1 MQKTDQM
8 TRQSCVQGIKQ
19 VLTLQKDKSAMLAVF
34 RDAIGTMA
42 YTRHQRRCERMFRD
56 TRMHV
61 LLVEDN
67 ALVASGVKAGLQLQ
81 GFGVDVVGCAA
92 QADAAIKSSHF
103 DVCVLDL
110 GLPDEDGL
118 HLLARWRKQGV
129 EVPVLVL
136 TARDAVGQRIEG
148 LQTGADDYLVKP
160 FDLHELAARLHAL
173 LRRAAGRSVDWI
185 VLGDVQVDLAAGRAL
200 RDARLVDLSRRE
212 WALLRALLQSP
223 GRVLNMEQLRDSLY
237 GYSQDVESNAVNVHV
252 HHLRR
257 KLGSDIVETVRG
269 VGFRLGRSQ
278 DQEAQ

>member
-1 MQKTDQM
+1 
-8 TRQSCVQGIKQ
+8 
-19 VLTLQKDKSAMLAVF
+19 
-34 RDAIGTMA
+34 
-42 YTRHQRRCERMFRD
+42 
-56 TRMHV
+56 MHV

-81 GFGVDVVGCAA
+81 GFGVDVVGCAR
-92 QADAAIKSSHF
+92 QADAALKSSHF

-118 HLLARWRKQGV
+118 HLLARWRSQGLAL
-129 EVPVLVL
+129 PVLVL

-173 LRRAAGRSVDWI
+173 LRRAAGRTVDWI
-185 VLGDVQVDLAAGRAL
+185 VLGDVTVDLAAGQAMREGRA
-200 RDARLVDLSRRE
+200 VDLSRRE

-223 GRVLNMEQLRDSLY
+223 GRVLSLEQLRDSLY
-237 GYSQDVESNAVNVHV
+237 GYSLDVESNAVNVHV

-257 KLGSDIVETVRG
+257 KLGPDMVETVRG
-269 VGFRLGRSQ
+269 VGFRLGRV
-278 DQEAQ
+278 QEGVR

>member
-1 MQKTDQM
+1 
-8 TRQSCVQGIKQ
+8 
-19 VLTLQKDKSAMLAVF
+19 
-34 RDAIGTMA
+34 
-42 YTRHQRRCERMFRD
+42 
-56 TRMHV
+56 MHV

-148 LQTGADDYLVKP
+148 LQTGLVKP

-185 VLGDVQVDLAAGRAL
+185 VLGDVRVDLAAGRAL

-257 KLGSDIVETVRG
+257 KLGTDIVETVRG

>member
-1 MQKTDQM
+1 MRLLTS
-8 TRQSCVQGIKQ
+8 RGAASQSFV
-19 VLTLQKDKSAMLAVF
+19 VT
-34 RDAIGTMA
+34 T
-42 YTRHQRRCERMFRD
+42 
-56 TRMHV
+56 MHV

-81 GFGVDVVGCAA
+81 GFGVDVVGCAS

-118 HLLARWRKQGV
+118 HLLARWRSQGV
-129 EVPVLVL
+129 ELPVLVL

-160 FDLHELAARLHAL
+160 FDLHELAARL
-173 LRRAAGRSVDWI
+173 V
-185 VLGDVQVDLAAGRAL
+185 
-200 RDARLVDLSRRE
+200 VDLSRRE

-223 GRVLNMEQLRDSLY
+223 GRVLNLEQLRDSLY
-237 GYSQDVESNAVNVHV
+237 GYSLDVESNAVNVHV

-257 KLGSDIVETVRG
+257 KLGTDIVETVRG
-269 VGFRLGRSQ
+269 VGFRLGRIQ
-278 DQEAQ
+278 GGN

>member
-1 MQKTDQM
+1 M
-8 TRQSCVQGIKQ
+8 T
-19 VLTLQKDKSAMLAVF
+19 T
-34 RDAIGTMA
+34 
-42 YTRHQRRCERMFRD
+42 
-56 TRMHV
+56 MHV

-67 ALVASGVKAGLQLQ
+67 ALVASGVKTGLQLQ
-81 GFGVDVVGCAA
+81 GFGVDVVGSAA

-118 HLLARWRKQGV
+118 QLLSRWRRQAV
-129 EVPVLVL
+129 ELPVLVL

-185 VLGDVQVDLAAGRAL
+185 VLGDVKVDLAASQAL
-200 RDARLVDLSRRE
+200 RDGVAVDLSRRE
-212 WALLRALLQSP
+212 WALLSALLQSP
-223 GRVLNMEQLRDSLY
+223 GRVLSLEQLRDSLY
-237 GYSQDVESNAVNVHV
+237 GYSLDVESNAVNVHV

-269 VGFRLGRSQ
+269 VGFRLGRVQ
-278 DQEAQ
+278 GAR

>member
-1 MQKTDQM
+1 M
-8 TRQSCVQGIKQ
+8 T
-19 VLTLQKDKSAMLAVF
+19 T
-34 RDAIGTMA
+34 
-42 YTRHQRRCERMFRD
+42 
-56 TRMHV
+56 MHV

-67 ALVASGVKAGLQLQ
+67 ALVASGVKTGLQLQ
-81 GFGVDVVGCAA
+81 GFGVDVVGSAA

-118 HLLARWRKQGV
+118 QLLSRWRRQAV
-129 EVPVLVL
+129 ELPVLVL

-185 VLGDVQVDLAAGRAL
+185 VLGDVKVDLAASQAL
-200 RDARLVDLSRRE
+200 RDGAAVDLSRRE
-212 WALLRALLQSP
+212 WALLSALLQSP
-223 GRVLNMEQLRDSLY
+223 GRVLSLEQLRDSLY
-237 GYSQDVESNAVNVHV
+237 GYSLDVESNAVNVHV

-257 KLGSDIVETVRG
+257 KLGADIVETVRG
-269 VGFRLGRSQ
+269 VGFRLGRVQ
-278 DQEAQ
+278 GAR

>member
-1 MQKTDQM
+1 
-8 TRQSCVQGIKQ
+8 
-19 VLTLQKDKSAMLAVF
+19 
-34 RDAIGTMA
+34 
-42 YTRHQRRCERMFRD
+42 
-56 TRMHV
+56 MHV

-185 VLGDVQVDLAAGRAL
+185 VLGDVRVDLAAGRAL

-257 KLGSDIVETVRG
+257 KLGTDIVATVRG

>member
-1 MQKTDQM
+1 M
-8 TRQSCVQGIKQ
+8 T
-19 VLTLQKDKSAMLAVF
+19 T
-34 RDAIGTMA
+34 
-42 YTRHQRRCERMFRD
+42 
-56 TRMHV
+56 MHV

-67 ALVASGVKAGLQLQ
+67 ALVASGVKTGLQLQ
-81 GFGVDVVGCAA
+81 GFGVDVVGSAA

-118 HLLARWRKQGV
+118 QLLSRWRRQAV
-129 EVPVLVL
+129 ELPVLVL

-185 VLGDVQVDLAAGRAL
+185 VLGDVKVDLAASQAL
-200 RDARLVDLSRRE
+200 RDGAAVDLSRRE
-212 WALLRALLQSP
+212 WALLSALLQSP
-223 GRVLNMEQLRDSLY
+223 GRVLSLEQLRDSLY
-237 GYSQDVESNAVNVHV
+237 GYSLDVESNAVNVHV

-257 KLGSDIVETVRG
+257 KLGTDIVETVRG
-269 VGFRLGRSQ
+269 VGFRLGRVQ
-278 DQEAQ
+278 GAR

>member
-1 MQKTDQM
+1 
-8 TRQSCVQGIKQ
+8 
-19 VLTLQKDKSAMLAVF
+19 
-34 RDAIGTMA
+34 
-42 YTRHQRRCERMFRD
+42 
-56 TRMHV
+56 MHV

-257 KLGSDIVETVRG
+257 KLGTDIVETVRG

>member
-1 MQKTDQM
+1 
-8 TRQSCVQGIKQ
+8 
-19 VLTLQKDKSAMLAVF
+19 
-34 RDAIGTMA
+34 
-42 YTRHQRRCERMFRD
+42 
-56 TRMHV
+56 MHV

-81 GFGVDVVGCAA
+81 GFGVDVVGSAA
-92 QADAAIKSSHF
+92 QADAALRTSHF

-118 HLLARWRKQGV
+118 HLLARWRSQGL
-129 EVPVLVL
+129 ELPVLVL

-185 VLGDVQVDLAAGRAL
+185 VLGDVQVDLAAGRAQ
-200 RDARLVDLSRRE
+200 REGQSVDLSRRE

-223 GRVLNMEQLRDSLY
+223 GRVLSLEHLRDSLY

-257 KLGSDIVETVRG
+257 KLGANMVETVRG
-269 VGFRLGRSQ
+269 VGFRLGRTPGSPA
-278 DQEAQ
+278 ESR

>member
-1 MQKTDQM
+1 
-8 TRQSCVQGIKQ
+8 
-19 VLTLQKDKSAMLAVF
+19 
-34 RDAIGTMA
+34 
-42 YTRHQRRCERMFRD
+42 
-56 TRMHV
+56 MHV

-67 ALVASGVKAGLQLQ
+67 ALVASGVKTGLQLQ
-81 GFGVDVVGCAA
+81 GFGVDVVGSAA

-118 HLLARWRKQGV
+118 QLLSRWRRQAV
-129 EVPVLVL
+129 ELPVLVL

-185 VLGDVQVDLAAGRAL
+185 VLGDVKVDLAASQAL
-200 RDARLVDLSRRE
+200 RDGVAVDLSRRE
-212 WALLRALLQSP
+212 WALLSALLQSP
-223 GRVLNMEQLRDSLY
+223 GRVLSLEQLRDSLY
-237 GYSQDVESNAVNVHV
+237 GYSLDVESNAVNVHV

-257 KLGSDIVETVRG
+257 KLGTDIVETVRG
-269 VGFRLGRSQ
+269 VGFRLGRVQ
-278 DQEAQ
+278 GAR

>member
-1 MQKTDQM
+1 
-8 TRQSCVQGIKQ
+8 
-19 VLTLQKDKSAMLAVF
+19 
-34 RDAIGTMA
+34 
-42 YTRHQRRCERMFRD
+42 
-56 TRMHV
+56 MHV

-81 GFGVDVVGCAA
+81 GFGVDVVGRAS

-118 HLLARWRKQGV
+118 QLLARWRQQGL
-129 EVPVLVL
+129 ELPVLVL

-173 LRRAAGRSVDWI
+173 LRRAAGRAVDWI
-185 VLGDVQVDLAAGRAL
+185 ALGDVKLDLAAGHAL
-200 RDARLVDLSRRE
+200 RDGRPVELSRRE
-212 WALLRALLQSP
+212 WALLSALLQSP
-223 GRVLNMEQLRDSLY
+223 GRVLNLEQLRDSLY

-257 KLGSDIVETVRG
+257 KLPPNTIETVRG
-269 VGFRLGRSQ
+269 VGYIIHR
-278 DQEAQ
+278 QEAA

>member
-1 MQKTDQM
+1 M
-8 TRQSCVQGIKQ
+8 T
-19 VLTLQKDKSAMLAVF
+19 T
-34 RDAIGTMA
+34 
-42 YTRHQRRCERMFRD
+42 
-56 TRMHV
+56 MHV

-67 ALVASGVKAGLQLQ
+67 ALVASGVKTGLQLQ
-81 GFGVDVVGCAA
+81 GFGVDVVSSAA

-118 HLLARWRKQGV
+118 QLLSRWRRQAV
-129 EVPVLVL
+129 ELPVLVL

-185 VLGDVQVDLAAGRAL
+185 VLGDVKVDLAASQAL
-200 RDARLVDLSRRE
+200 RDGVAVDLSRRE
-212 WALLRALLQSP
+212 WALLSALLQSP
-223 GRVLNMEQLRDSLY
+223 GRVLSLEQLRDSLY
-237 GYSQDVESNAVNVHV
+237 GYSLDVESNAVNVHV

-257 KLGSDIVETVRG
+257 KLGTDIVETVRG
-269 VGFRLGRSQ
+269 VGFRLGRVQ
-278 DQEAQ
+278 GAR

>member
-1 MQKTDQM
+1 
-8 TRQSCVQGIKQ
+8 
-19 VLTLQKDKSAMLAVF
+19 
-34 RDAIGTMA
+34 
-42 YTRHQRRCERMFRD
+42 
-56 TRMHV
+56 MHV

-185 VLGDVQVDLAAGRAL
+185 VLGDVRVDLAAGRAL

-257 KLGSDIVETVRG
+257 KLGTDIVETVRG